1 MSWAWWSRI
10 LIFNDGIDYGYRAQ
24 LEAAY
29 GARLRP
35 MDAWTTAPE
44 AEMVNRIDHEGLLM
58 LMFTSG
64 TTGRSKGVMLS
75 EKNYFTACQMYIDG
89 LKSVLDHEERL
100 VPQYL
105 DQTFSHFTLVPM
117 FHLAGFICYFVY
129 GIQGWTLNL
138 CCDARDLRRDMSL
151 MHSDAMSTPPV
162 LVEMI
167 CNEVKRGHADRL
179 NGLWNLSCSS
189 AILDPAILSDLVK
202 NGFYINQCY
211 SMTELAGYGLLNVTQ
226 EGDHLRAL
234 GKPDGFCEVKV
245 DETGE
250 ICVRGGCVMLGYY
263 KDPEATAEV
272 IDKDGWFHTGDLARV
287 DEEGYYY
294 MTGRKKNLIILDSG
308 ENVSPEELEKLLG
321 PAMPSRSASSRRW
334 ARRSAPWSAVRMTA
348 AAGEG
353 FCHRGE
359 PHPALYKRISVV
371 EFSAE
376 PCPATR
382 WASCCASKI
391 KREKKEQTM
400 VNNVYDL
407 VTRTMEQEFPGRVA
421 FRWVEDATG
430 TVKEKTYAE
439 YAQDIRRAAAWF
451 ARNIPEVEG
460 KRVVLLSRNCYEY
473 GVNTFGAVLAGAVLV
488 TMNQKK
494 TWDELSWEL
503 ELAEPALILNDG
515 VDYGCRDQLEAA
527 YGERLRP
534 MDVWKDT
541 APGGLEK
548 KIDPNALMVMLFTS
562 GTTGRSKA
570 VMLAERNFF
579 TVMQMHVAM
588 GDHLLDFKHRQL
600 PEDKNDALSNFAILP
615 LFHLGTF
622 ICLFSWPFKGWA
634 LNLCSD
640 LRNFYRDLG
649 LMHSDSIA
657 VAPVLME
664 SIYKDVKRGR
674 ADKLNGLWN
683 PCGSSAMF
691 DSEMLLGLV
700 ENGMYITQCYGMT
713 ETCGDGLVNY
723 AQAEPHIRALG
734 KPDGHCEYK
743 LDETGEI
750 CIRGGCVML
759 GYYKDPEATAE
770 IIDKDGWLHTGD
782 LAREDEDGYYYMVGR
797 KKNLI
802 ILGTGENV
810 SPEELERKLN
820 ACPEVQECV
829 VKEMGKR
836 SAR

>member
-1 MSWAWWSRI
+1 M
-10 LIFNDGIDYGYRAQ
+10 
-24 LEAAY
+24 
-29 GARLRP
+29 
-35 MDAWTTAPE
+35 
-44 AEMVNRIDHEGLLM
+44 AE
-58 LMFTSG
+58 
-64 TTGRSKGVMLS
+64 
-75 EKNYFTACQMYIDG
+75 YI
-89 LKSVLDHEERL
+89 K
-100 VPQYL
+100 VP
-105 DQTFSHFTLVPM
+105 
-117 FHLAGFICYFVY
+117 AG
-129 GIQGWTLNL
+129 
-138 CCDARDLRRDMSL
+138 
-151 MHSDAMSTPPV
+151 
-162 LVEMI
+162 
-167 CNEVKRGHADRL
+167 
-179 NGLWNLSCSS
+179 
-189 AILDPAILSDLVK
+189 
-202 NGFYINQCY
+202 
-211 SMTELAGYGLLNVTQ
+211 
-226 EGDHLRAL
+226 
-234 GKPDGFCEVKV
+234 
-245 DETGE
+245 
-250 ICVRGGCVMLGYY
+250 
-263 KDPEATAEV
+263 
-272 IDKDGWFHTGDLARV
+272 
-287 DEEGYYY
+287 
-294 MTGRKKNLIILDSG
+294 
-308 ENVSPEELEKLLG
+308 
-321 PAMPSRSASSRRW
+321 
-334 ARRSAPWSAVRMTA
+334 
-348 AAGEG
+348 
-353 FCHRGE
+353 
-359 PHPALYKRISVV
+359 
-371 EFSAE
+371 
-376 PCPATR
+376 
-382 WASCCASKI
+382 
-391 KREKKEQTM
+391 
-400 VNNVYDL
+400 VYDM
-407 VTRTMEQEFPGRVA
+407 VTRCMEQEFPDHVA
-421 FRWVEDATG
+421 IRYVAEDGKTVVE
-430 TVKEKTYAE
+430 KKYRE
-439 YAQDIRRAAAWF
+439 YAQDIRRMTAYLKA
-451 ARNIPEVEG
+451 EVPDIKG
-460 KRVVLLSRNCYEY
+460 RRIVLLSRNCYEFCVASY
-473 GVNTFGAVLAGAVLV
+473 GIILAGGVLV
-488 TMNQKK
+488 TLNQKK

-600 PEDKNDALSNFAILP
+600 PEDKNDVLSNFAILP

-691 DSEMLLGLV
+691 DSELLLGLV

-782 LAREDEDGYYYMVGR
+782 LARADEEGYYYITGR

-802 ILGTGENV
+802 ILASGENV
-810 SPEELERKLN
+810 SPEELEKKL
-820 ACPEVQECV
+820 ALCPAITECIVKEKSQKICAVIYCPEDKQEEV
-829 VKEMGKR
+829 RAFVTEVNRSLPLYKRISAVEFTAEPLPRNALGKLLR
-836 SAR
+836 K